1 MKKTTM
7 NKIMKIVT
15 VLVIIAMIA
24 TMMSA
29 IFAAE
34 GASGVLSTLQGNTTA
49 ANQITGIISNVIG
62 IVQVICYAA
71 AIIMLIILGVQFIT
85 ASPEGKATSKK
96 SAIQYVIGPIIE
108 FAAGTLLGIIANMS
122 NSAISNNAK

>member
-29 IFAAE
+29 VFAE
-34 GASGVLSTLQGNTTA
+34 GASDVIGNLQGDTSA
-49 ANQITGIISNVIG
+49 ASGITGIIKNIIG

-85 ASPEGKATSKK
+85 ASPEGKATIKK
-96 SAIQYVIGPIIE
+96 SAIQYVIGAIIV

>member
-1 MKKTTM
+1 
-7 NKIMKIVT
+7 MKIVT
-15 VLVIIAMIA
+15 VLTIIAMIA

-29 IFAAE
+29 VFAE
-34 GASGVLSTLQGNTTA
+34 GASGVLDTLKGNTTA
-49 ANQITGIISNVIG
+49 ANQITGIIKNVIG

-85 ASPEGKATSKK
+85 ASPEGKAQIKK
-96 SAIQYVIGPIIE
+96 SAIQYVIGAIIV

-122 NSAISNNAK
+122 SSAITNGK

>member
-1 MKKTTM
+1 MKKATM

-15 VLVIIAMIA
+15 VLAIIAMIA

-29 IFAAE
+29 VFAE
-34 GASGVLSTLQGNTTA
+34 GATDVLNSIKADTSATSS
-49 ANQITGIISNVIG
+49 ITGIIGKIIG

-85 ASPEGKATSKK
+85 ASPEGKATIKK
-96 SAIQYVIGPIIE
+96 SAIQYVIGAIIV
-108 FAAGTLLGIIANMS
+108 FGAGNLLGIIAKMS
-122 NSAISNNAK
+122 NSAITNGK